1 MYVQEGYIIH
11 IGQQVTVRS
20 GDTLDKLAARF
31 GTTLRQVSF
40 LFVNKRQKK
49 KDEKETG
56 EKNLLPA
63 PAPRPPCSPFFHVR
77 RERERG
83 GGGE

>member
-1 MYVQEGYIIH
+1 VRSDDPLTCTPLYAVSVRRICTCYMYVQEGYIIH

-40 LFVNKRQKK
+40 LFFYF
-49 KDEKETG
+49 
-56 EKNLLPA
+56 LFYLH
-63 PAPRPPCSPFFHVR
+63 FFLT
-77 RERERG
+77 
-83 GGGE
+83 

>member
-40 LFVNKRQKK
+40 LLFYF
-49 KDEKETG
+49 
-56 EKNLLPA
+56 LLYLH
-63 PAPRPPCSPFFHVR
+63 FFLT
-77 RERERG
+77 
-83 GGGE
+83 